1 MPIGNSEAPQ
11 RKNVSVVIFGD
22 ESDLSRP
29 LAAFASQK
37 QRRLSI
43 FHVFINL

>member
-1 MPIGNSEAPQ
+1 MGNSEAPQ

-22 ESDLSRP
+22 ESDLDRP

-37 QRRLSI
+37 QRRSSI
-43 FHVFINL
+43 FLVFIEM